1 MLKDKAMIFAEIHNG
16 ETASVFQELLS
27 KAQELTTGE
36 IACVALG
43 SGIGPALSALEKSG
57 VDRIY
62 ALDDP
67 RLSVYHPD
75 YFSAALMD
83 AVRRFDPRILM
94 IGATSMGEELAPT
107 LGIRLDT
114 GVAAHCMDVVLTEDD
129 RLAQL
134 VPAFGGKVI
143 GEIFTPAH
151 NPKII
156 SIKSGILQ
164 AKALEA
170 KTCVTEKLDASILDF
185 SSPISV
191 QSVSCDVPG
200 GKLIEKA
207 DFVAC
212 SGYGMPSRESWD
224 KMNALSER
232 LDGACGYTRPVIEF
246 GFVDGERNMV
256 GTSGK
261 SIRPK
266 VYLGLGISGSTHHVC
281 GMKDAGVIIAVNT
294 DPAAEIFQVCDY
306 KIVGDGEKIL
316 DALLE
321 ELA

>member
-1 MLKDKAMIFAEIHNG
+1 MLKDKALIFAEIHNG
-16 ETASVFQELLS
+16 ETASVFGELLA
-27 KAQELTTGE
+27 KARDLTTGE

-43 SGIGPALSALEKSG
+43 SGIGPALEALKDTG
-57 VDRIY
+57 VDKIY

-67 RLSVYHPD
+67 RLAVYHPE
-75 YFSAALMD
+75 YFSAALME
-83 AVRRFDPRILM
+83 AVGHFAPQILM
-94 IGATSMGEELAPT
+94 IGATAMGEELAPT
-107 LGIRLDT
+107 LGIRLNT

-156 SIKSGILQ
+156 SIKSGILP

-170 KTCVTEKLDASILDF
+170 RPCAIEALDPSVLDF
-185 SSPISV
+185 SSPIAV
-191 QSVSCDVPG
+191 RGVSCDVPG
-200 GKLIEKA
+200 GKQIEKA

-212 SGYGMPSRESWD
+212 SGYGLPSRESWD
-224 KMNALSER
+224 KMNALTER

-294 DPAAEIFQVCDY
+294 DPDAEIFQVCDY
-306 KIVGDGEKIL
+306 KVVGDGEKIL
-316 DALLE
+316 DALLA